1 MTFGWI
7 VPATEVVVDASA
19 LLKLII
25 DESDSP
31 AFTGWW
37 EAHLR
42 GGGRL
47 MAPHIIRY
55 EIGQRLTRDVLE
67 TDLGPGDRERL
78 RDEALRGV
86 VFADGAFIE
95 RWAPP
100 LSFYDAA
107 YVALAETTGT
117 TLVTY
122 DDEMI
127 AVARQAGV
135 DVLTP

>member
-1 MTFGWI
+1 M
-7 VPATEVVVDASA
+7 PATDVVVDASA

-25 DESDSP
+25 AEPESA
-31 AFTGWW
+31 AFTQWW
-37 EAHLR
+37 DLHLR
-42 GGGRL
+42 SGGRL
-47 MAPHIIRY
+47 MAPDIIRY
-55 EIGQRLTRDVLE
+55 EVGQRLRRDVRE
-67 TDLGPGDRERL
+67 TDLEPRDRERL

-86 VFADGAFIE
+86 VFADGNSIE
-95 RWAPP
+95 QWAPP

-107 YVALAETTGT
+107 YVALAVTTGA

-135 DVLTP
+135 GVLTP